1 MLEKPS
7 EFGLLAELEGK
18 DQKSLRSTAVWKQ
31 QKMDYRWDNEHSI
44 KFWVKTVM
52 DDCIESIADLYKMIY
67 RLTETTLKNRE
78 RNFPDLTLFTK
89 RAISSALGAVEV
101 KKPPN
106 EAQTSKGVDINF
118 DKPGQ
123 LIQYMHDLRAS
134 CGVRFVIGIFTN
146 YKKWCFY
153 WFKDSDSAV
162 KETNLDG

>member
-89 RAISSALGAVEV
+89 R
-101 KKPPN
+101 
-106 EAQTSKGVDINF
+106 QTSKGVDINF